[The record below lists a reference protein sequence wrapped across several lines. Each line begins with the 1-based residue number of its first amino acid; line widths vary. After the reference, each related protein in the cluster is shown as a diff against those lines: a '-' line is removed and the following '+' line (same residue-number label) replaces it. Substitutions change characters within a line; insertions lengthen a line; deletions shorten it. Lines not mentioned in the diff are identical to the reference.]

1 MEKIWDEKYYYIRD
15 EVRTTKDGLGRP
27 IITVCLIRVGNDIG
41 RGIAICSDLDQPCK
55 KIGRAIAKTR
65 ALYALAKEKN
75 WCEIGRWNF
84 SNVCTASLIDKTTEY
99 IKSFKSTYNPKLT
112 DYEMELFKT
121 KNEELFEQEWLKF
134 GNSSETN

>member
-15 EVRTTKDGLGRP
+15 EVRITKDGLGRP

-55 KIGRAIAKTR
+55 KVGRAIAKTR

-75 WCEIGRWNF
+75 SCKIGRWSFDNVLLANREF
-84 SNVCTASLIDKTTEY
+84 MSNSVPFPL
-99 IKSFKSTYNPKLT
+99 KSTYNPELT
-112 DYEMELFKT
+112 EYEEKLFKI
-121 KNEELFEQEWLKF
+121 KNEELEEEEKY
-134 GNSSETN
+134 E